1 MAAKPNSRRRR
12 LNVVAAVEATR
23 LGLIDRA
30 RCGDE
35 AAFTALLE
43 ELADPAYRLA
53 LAMLRDRSAA
63 EDAVQEA
70 ALKAWR
76 KIGTLREGTTT
87 ARPWFLTIV
96 ANQCRSM
103 LRGRWFRVQLVE
115 HTPGVAEGF
124 ESRVLNASELQRLM
138 TRLNHQQRLALVLY
152 FYLDLPLEE
161 VARVLGVQPAA
172 AKSRIYR
179 AARALRPGLVESE
192 VLA

>member
-1 MAAKPNSRRRR
+1 
-12 LNVVAAVEATR
+12 VAAVEATR
-23 LGLIDRA
+23 LGLIERA

-76 KIGTLREGTTT
+76 KIRTLREGTTS

-103 LRGRWFRVQLVE
+103 LRGRWFRGQLLE
-115 HTPGVAEGF
+115 QPAGVAETF
-124 ESRVLNASELQRLM
+124 ESRVLDASDLRREMARLSEP
-138 TRLNHQQRLALVLY
+138 QRLALILY
-152 FYLDLPLEE
+152 FYLDLPLAE
-161 VARVLGVQPAA
+161 VARILGVQPAA
-172 AKSRIYR
+172 AKSRVYR
-179 AARALRPGLVESE
+179 AARALRPGLAENE
-192 VLA
+192 VGI